1 MPSLDT
7 DSGPSCITFVHH
19 FGPITGDP
27 VAADLDV
34 LKDLTRLEDMLA
46 FGRILNV
53 LRICN
58 SLVDCWA
65 WTWPSASRRCAA

>member
-1 MPSLDT
+1 MPPLDT
-7 DSGPSCITFVHH
+7 DSGASCITLVHH

-46 FGRILNV
+46 FGPILNV

-58 SLVDCWA
+58 TLVDWWA
-65 WTWPSASRRCAA
+65 WTWQNASRRCAE

>member
-1 MPSLDT
+1 MSPLDT
-7 DSGPSCITFVHH
+7 DSGASCITLVHH

-34 LKDLTRLEDMLA
+34 VDDLTRRENMLA
-46 FGRILNV
+46 FRQILNM

-58 SLVDCWA
+58 TRVGWWA
-65 WTWPSASRRCAA
+65 WTSQSASRRCVE